1 MTLVT
6 DLTWDFGSGEKELL
20 FQIIMISYVA
30 WKIYMHRRLIIIWIF
45 QHNQMNLS
53 DDDVL
58 SSSVEA
64 AEWLDCFFISYS
76 IILAISSYIAMQ
88 NEVFELSI
96 ALALANSIEAF
107 FFLKNEVVPVKIATN
122 RQIRFSIFGLNI
134 FVQSI
139 IWIIFLRDLFNS
151 AITFQIRSEG
161 PCKEPRSRI
170 SGWRVFKWYRRLS
183 RLWNIYSISLKSISF
198 QKVSSPSYDTG
209 FYKP

>member
-122 RQIRFSIFGLNI
+122 RQIRFSIFGLNN

-151 AITFQIRSEG
+151 AIMFQIRSEG

-170 SGWRVFKWYRRLS
+170 FKWYRRLS